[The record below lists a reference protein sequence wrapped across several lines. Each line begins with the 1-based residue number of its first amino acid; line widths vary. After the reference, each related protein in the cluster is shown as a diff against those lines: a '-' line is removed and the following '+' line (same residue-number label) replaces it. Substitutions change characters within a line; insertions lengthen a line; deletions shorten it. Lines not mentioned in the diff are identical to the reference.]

1 MLTADDARKLREE
14 FTNRT
19 AGGIADRLPEILF
32 DIETHIRSAI
42 MFHNSSSVII
52 LQKDNDWMNSTC
64 VKNQVISRLEEEGY
78 SIQQVSD
85 FNGHNDLI
93 IRW

>member
-14 FTNRT
+14 FNNKNT
-19 AGGIADRLPEILF
+19 GGISDQLSGILF
-32 DIETHIRSAI
+32 DIEMQIRSTI
-42 MFHNSSSVII
+42 MKHSWDSVII
-52 LQKDNDWMNSTC
+52 FQMDNDWMNSTC